1 MLDKLFSREIN
12 RRTGAH
18 AISIYI
24 DSATKTRKRSRS
36 LGSSAIKASS
46 SKNRGKNKT
55 IITTKRA
62 ERSFFYRLN
71 IRFPWLKLVT
81 VIAIG
86 IIMILDLCDLTISKT
101 GDPYSKVR
109 IAPMAKHV
117 KATDRIF
124 KGKMLAALTFDD
136 GPYPETTA
144 RLLDILKQKDTL
156 ATFFTLGNKAAAYP
170 DIIKREAGEYHE
182 VASHTMYHQN
192 LIRIPTA
199 SAVSD
204 INEAK
209 TTLSSILG
217 HDPVYTR
224 PPYGN
229 TNDTVRTT
237 VGTPIILWSV
247 DTEDWKSKDVNSII
261 ATAMSEVHD
270 GAIILM
276 HDIYPTTVDAVPILI
291 DKLRENGYELVT
303 LSELIKLRNAKLEN
317 GTSYYN
323 FPP

>member
-1 MLDKLFSREIN
+1 MLDKLFSRELE

-18 AISIYI
+18 AINIYI
-24 DSATKTRKRSRS
+24 ETTANAKKRSRA
-36 LGSSAIKASS
+36 LGASAVKAT
-46 SKNRGKNKT
+46 KAKT
-55 IITTKRA
+55 KITTKRA

-71 IRFPWLKLVT
+71 VRFPWLKLV
-81 VIAIG
+81 VVCLIGVVAIV
-86 IIMILDLCDLTISKT
+86 DLCDLTISNT
-101 GDPYSKVR
+101 GDPYNKIR
-109 IAPMAKHV
+109 IAPMSRHV
-117 KATDRIF
+117 KATNRIF

-136 GPYPETTA
+136 GPSSETTP
-144 RLLDILKQKDTL
+144 RLLDILQQKDAP
-156 ATFFTLGNKAAAYP
+156 ATFFTLGSKAAAYP
-170 DIIKREAGEYHE
+170 DIIKRQFKEAHE

-209 TTLSSILG
+209 SILKSILG
-217 HDPVYTR
+217 HDPIYTR

-229 TNDTVRTT
+229 INDTVRAT

-247 DTEDWKSKDVNSII
+247 DTEDWKSKNVDSII
-261 ATAMSEVHD
+261 ATAMNEVHD

-303 LSELIKLRNAKLEN
+303 LSELTKLRNAKLKN
-317 GTSYYN
+317 GVAYYN
-323 FPP
+323 FRP